1 MGTRVKKDRREAA
14 RSALKI
20 IRDRNAK
27 NERTNTENRAV
38 VKAATDTLNQK
49 GARDLKNST
58 AEKRDRV
65 DSNKPKGVDS
75 ALEAKAMKG
84 ANQARVGQKVKP
96 VGRAAL
102 GVGGLAAVAG
112 LAQGMKKDGDSA
124 RETYTRTGVLYNGG
138 SAEQAD
144 TIAKSQRML
153 REQKEGKKTPA
164 PKPKKPTARPGSLA
178 ASTVPAERKAPTAG
192 EQKPKASE
200 KKAAAPTVN
209 KPVVKKEV
217 AKKAVEAGKTPSS
230 TGSRK
235 DTVKGY
241 PVYKKDSA
249 EAKDF
254 RSAFAAAR
262 KAGKSEFTWQGRKYN
277 TKIKK

>member
-65 DSNKPKGVDS
+65 DSTKPKGVDS
-75 ALEAKAMKG
+75 ALEAKAMKE
-84 ANQARVGQKVKP
+84 ANKARVGQKVKP

-102 GVGGLAAVAG
+102 GVGGLAALGAIAG
-112 LAQGMKKDGDSA
+112 KAYGDRKEGESGKS
-124 RETYTRTGVLYNGG
+124 TYSRAGAMYNGA
-138 SAEQAD
+138 SPEQANK
-144 TIAKSQRML
+144 IAESVQML
-153 REQKEGKKTPA
+153 ENGKGKNA
-164 PKPKKPTARPGSLA
+164 SKPKQPTARPGSLA
-178 ASTVPAERKAPTAG
+178 ASTVPSARKAPTAG
-192 EQKPKASE
+192 AQKPKAPE
-200 KKAAAPTVN
+200 KKADAPAAN

-217 AKKAVEAGKTPSS
+217 AKTAVEAGKTPSS